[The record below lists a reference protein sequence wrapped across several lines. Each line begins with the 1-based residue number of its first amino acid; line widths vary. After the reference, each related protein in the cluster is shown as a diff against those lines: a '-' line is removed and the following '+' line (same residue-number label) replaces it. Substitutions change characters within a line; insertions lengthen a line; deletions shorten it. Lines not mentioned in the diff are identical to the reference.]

1 MRAIEY
7 GISFGL
13 LSSAA
18 LESARHKPFI
28 FQSKED
34 FKAAYTQNIEGGQ
47 PLSLTVGNYSN
58 DLLTLGLGVAALY
71 SLVRLVMCL
80 DNKPIIQ
87 QQPLQQPQQN
97 QSQSQSVVI
106 NNTNRLVNVAARSPQ
121 DGSRQP
127 KPRSVDD
134 EPIRDLTGNW
144 INQMIVDDQGV
155 LKRQHYKFDGVTQS
169 GKTTLA
175 EYVMSQII
183 DSLGVSDAEY
193 LLIDPKYLVAQPSWS
208 IIPFCSSID
217 KALQALELFCKEMI
231 ARQQDPN
238 FIPSEASPIFF
249 IIDEWDWIYEEYKN
263 KALSLLR
270 KLIKVGAELRC
281 YVILLGQSP
290 VSGEVGLSPTDFD
303 QLVRMSVGKSSIK
316 VLSNDKHYPFSDRTE
331 LHEEADRLYKTGCR
345 FALVQEHGKGARL
358 EIIPQITK
366 PNAKQIDKPIDN
378 VIPLKKRQAS

>member
-1 MRAIEY
+1 MKALAYGLSFFSSCIATAILANPMPYVVQNQKELGQVLEQY
-7 GISFGL
+7 AINRQALELNSRSYNNPLLMGVTGLAALVSFGFMIKE
-13 LSSAA
+13 LSD
-18 LESARHKPFI
+18 KPLI
-28 FQSKED
+28 DMPVQ
-34 FKAAYTQNIEGGQ
+34 Q
-47 PLSLTVGNYSN
+47 TVF
-58 DLLTLGLGVAALY
+58 
-71 SLVRLVMCL
+71 
-80 DNKPIIQ
+80 
-87 QQPLQQPQQN
+87 QQPQQM
-97 QSQSQSVVI
+97 QSQPVVI
-106 NNTNRLVNVAARSPQ
+106 NNSIKNVAVSRLNPQ
-121 DGSRQP
+121 TQA
-127 KPRSVDD
+127 KAPRSVDD
-134 EPIRDLTGNW
+134 RPMRDLTGNW
-144 INQMIVDDQGV
+144 INEMIVDGSNV

-183 DSLGVSDAEY
+183 DSLGVTDAEY

-231 ARQQDPN
+231 TRQQDPD

-303 QLVRMSVGKSSIK
+303 QLVRVSVGKAALK
-316 VLSNDKHYPFSDRTE
+316 VLSNEKHYPFSDRAE
-331 LHEEADRLYKTGCR
+331 LHTEADRLYKSGCR

-366 PNAKQIDKPIDN
+366 PNQAPIDEPILDN
-378 VIPLKKRQAS
+378 VIPLRRAS

>member
-1 MRAIEY
+1 MKALAYGLSFFSSCIATAILANPMPYVVQNQKELGQVLEQY
-7 GISFGL
+7 AINRQALELNSRSYNNPLLMGVTGLAALVSFGFMVKE
-13 LSSAA
+13 LSD
-18 LESARHKPFI
+18 KPLI
-28 FQSKED
+28 D
-34 FKAAYTQNIEGGQ
+34 M
-47 PLSLTVGNYSN
+47 P
-58 DLLTLGLGVAALY
+58 
-71 SLVRLVMCL
+71 
-80 DNKPIIQ
+80 IQ
-87 QQPLQQPQQN
+87 QAAFQQPQQM
-97 QSQSQSVVI
+97 QSQPVVI
-106 NNTNRLVNVAARSPQ
+106 NNSIKNVAVSRSNPQ
-121 DGSRQP
+121 TQA
-127 KPRSVDD
+127 KAPRSVDD
-134 EPIRDLTGNW
+134 RPMRDLTGNW
-144 INQMIVDDQGV
+144 INEMIVDGSNV

-183 DSLGVSDAEY
+183 DSLGVTDAEY

-231 ARQQDPN
+231 ARQQDPD

-303 QLVRMSVGKSSIK
+303 QLVRVSVGKAALK
-316 VLSNDKHYPFSDRTE
+316 VLSNEKHYPFSDRAE
-331 LHEEADRLYKTGCR
+331 LHTEVDRLYKSGCR

-366 PNAKQIDKPIDN
+366 PNQAPIDEPILDN
-378 VIPLKKRQAS
+378 VIPLRRAS

>member
-1 MRAIEY
+1 MKALSYGLSFFSSCIATAILSTPMPYVIQNKAELSQVLEKY
-7 GISFGL
+7 AINKQNLELNSRSYNNPALMGLTGLAALVSFGFMIKE
-13 LSSAA
+13 LSD
-18 LESARHKPFI
+18 KPL
-28 FQSKED
+28 
-34 FKAAYTQNIEGGQ
+34 IEM
-47 PLSLTVGNYSN
+47 P
-58 DLLTLGLGVAALY
+58 
-71 SLVRLVMCL
+71 
-80 DNKPIIQ
+80 IQ
-87 QQPLQQPQQN
+87 QAVFQQPQQM
-97 QSQSQSVVI
+97 QSQPVVI
-106 NNTNRLVNVAARSPQ
+106 NNSIKNVAVNRANPPSQ
-121 DGSRQP
+121 A
-127 KPRSVDD
+127 KAPRSVDD
-134 EPIRDLTGNW
+134 RPMRDLTGNW
-144 INQMIVDDQGV
+144 INKMIVDSSNV

-183 DSLGVSDAEY
+183 DSLGVTDAEY
-193 LLIDPKYLVAQPSWS
+193 LLIDPKYLVAQPNWS

-231 ARQQDPN
+231 SRQQDPA

-249 IIDEWDWIYEEYKN
+249 IIDEWDWIYEEYKT

-303 QLVRMSVGKSSIK
+303 QLVRVSVGKAALK
-316 VLSNDKHYPFSDRTE
+316 VLSSDKHYPFSDRAE
-331 LHEEADRLYKTGCR
+331 LHAEADQLYKSGCR

-366 PNAKQIDKPIDN
+366 PNQAPIDEPILDN
-378 VIPLKKRQAS
+378 VIPLRRQA